1 MRKEPAYKLN
11 SVDRALVLLHLL
23 RDQGSITVSEAASTL
38 DVGVS
43 TAHRLLAMLVFRDFA
58 SHDDGRVYRA
68 GPALGISVGPGQ
80 RVALLRRAMQVPL
93 DRLRDLTGE
102 TANLSVR
109 VGSFARIV
117 AAAESAQA
125 LHVGN
130 QVGTL
135 LPAHLSAAGKAELAC
150 LPREEVIAL
159 LSSAPETAD
168 ASPIDA
174 TTVLAELKT
183 VRARGYAVNDGKA
196 EPGISAVGVPLRS
209 QTGEVVGAVS
219 IAVPSFRF
227 DSRVRDAVAGALL
240 ASAAQVQP
248 ALVFD

>member
-58 SHDDGRVYRA
+58 SHDDGRLYRA

-150 LPREEVIAL
+150 LPLEEVVAL
-159 LSSAPETAD
+159 LSSAPEGD
-168 ASPIDA
+168 AAPIDA
-174 TTVLAELKT
+174 TALLAELKT

-227 DSRVRDAVAGALL
+227 DTRVRDAVAGALL